1 MIHSNIFLYLVE
13 GLSGNFSVL
22 DNLVFFGFL
31 LAPLMGYLGERWIR
45 YKVLIASVF
54 MIIIFANMF
63 YVLEIIAGRASNL
76 LSNHSVLEET
86 LEVVTGIVDLIQN
99 LGILLFTAN
108 IIQFGTDQLQGASSV
123 KLSLFARW
131 YIIIYFTP
139 ISINYFIAL
148 LGEIGDYKDEI

>member
-1 MIHSNIFLYLVE
+1 
-13 GLSGNFSVL
+13 
-22 DNLVFFGFL
+22 
-31 LAPLMGYLGERWIR
+31 
-45 YKVLIASVF
+45 
-54 MIIIFANMF
+54 MF